1 MSLSYLGFLAK
12 LIPFAGSVDD
22 ILEAIGQ
29 LQAADSSKAYWT
41 AFVNLGNLLQPIIE
55 SVTGFEVLSETHA
68 VEALKLGDG
77 RLLEKLKNFYNSDA
91 GKLLISLL
99 LGQLGK

>member
-1 MSLSYLGFLAK
+1 MSLSYLSLLAK
-12 LIPFAGSVDD
+12 LIPFASSFDD
-22 ILEAIGQ
+22 IIEAIGAFQ
-29 LQAADSSKAYWT
+29 TAEGSKAYWE
-41 AFVNLGNLLQPIIE
+41 AFKRLGDLLQPPIE
-55 SVTGFEVLSETHA
+55 AVTGFEVLSETHA